1 MRNKIALAFILLT
14 PILVVLFS
22 SLYFVMGYSPEGTK
36 NEGVFFK
43 EYFNVS
49 ELEVYQDDKLISFDD
64 GKWVLGIYIT
74 DTAKANKSLYLMRQ
88 LNIALNRD
96 IFKIKR
102 AVFFNDTALDAALS
116 EIINE
121 YPRIE
126 VYKDSTNNFFQK
138 LQENSAVDLVAENPI
153 FVIDPYGRVV
163 MYFDT
168 DLNPKKMLKDL
179 KVLI

>member
-1 MRNKIALAFILLT
+1 M
-14 PILVVLFS
+14 
-22 SLYFVMGYSPEGTK
+22 
-36 NEGVFFK
+36 
-43 EYFNVS
+43 
-49 ELEVYQDDKLISFDD
+49 
-64 GKWVLGIYIT
+64 
-74 DTAKANKSLYLMRQ
+74 
-88 LNIALNRD
+88 
-96 IFKIKR
+96 
-102 AVFFNDTALDAALS
+102 DAALS

>member
-1 MRNKIALAFILLT
+1 M
-14 PILVVLFS
+14 
-22 SLYFVMGYSPEGTK
+22 
-36 NEGVFFK
+36 
-43 EYFNVS
+43 
-49 ELEVYQDDKLISFDD
+49 
-64 GKWVLGIYIT
+64 
-74 DTAKANKSLYLMRQ
+74 
-88 LNIALNRD
+88 
-96 IFKIKR
+96 
-102 AVFFNDTALDAALS
+102 DAALS

-138 LQENSAVDLVAENPI
+138 LQENSAVDLVVENPI